1 MEAFIDDL
9 GATLAWLGVSIATMA
24 VGFVIVDLL
33 TPGKLRTQISENLN
47 AALLVGA
54 KMLAVGIIVATAVFT
69 AVDDL
74 DEGLLDAVLYSGLGL
89 AVSAVMFLALDAVM
103 PARLRHLVNEANFDP
118 ATAVA
123 ASAEI
128 SLALVIAAA
137 IS

>member
-9 GATLAWLGVSIATMA
+9 GATLAWLGVSIATMV

-47 AALLVGA
+47 AGLLVGA
-54 KMLAVGIIVATAVFT
+54 KMLSVGIIVATAVFT
-69 AVDDL
+69 AADDL

-89 AVSAVMFLALDAVM
+89 AVSAVMFLLLDAVL
-103 PARLRHLVNEANFDP
+103 PARLRHLVNEVKFDP

-123 ASAEI
+123 AGAEI